1 MTDAENKIYK
11 CDHKIRVQVKM
22 KDTGNEFTEY
32 KSICKH
38 IDTRYVCK
46 LCLEISYYSSATINK
61 DSKYD

>member
-11 CDHKIRVQVKM
+11 CDQM

-32 KSICKH
+32 KSICEH

-46 LCLEISYYSSATINK
+46 VCVEISYYSSATINK